1 MRYGIAILALF
12 AAGFG
17 PAPQATSALDAPA
30 LRGDAPAPAPAMIEW
45 RRAGADGAV
54 RCDNF
59 AGRGGET
66 RFAIGAR
73 DAYAFHDGL
82 LVLRRANQSE
92 IAFAHDMT
100 GRVCRIETV
109 TTAPVRIV
117 SR

>member
-30 LRGDAPAPAPAMIEW
+30 LRGDAPASAMIEW

-66 RFAIGAR
+66 RFAIGAH
-73 DAYAFHDGL
+73 DAYAFYEGL

>member
-30 LRGDAPAPAPAMIEW
+30 LRGDAPATATIEW

-73 DAYAFHDGL
+73 DAYAFHNGL

-92 IAFAHDMT
+92 ITFAHDMT

-109 TTAPVRIV
+109 TPGPVRLV